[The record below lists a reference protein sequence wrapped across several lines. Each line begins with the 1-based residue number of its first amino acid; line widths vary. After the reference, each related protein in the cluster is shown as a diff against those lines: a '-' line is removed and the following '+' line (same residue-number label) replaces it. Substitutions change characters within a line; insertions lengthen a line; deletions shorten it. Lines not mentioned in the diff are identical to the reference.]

1 MSVYKRG
8 SSWYI
13 DFVFNGA
20 RVNRKAGNTKTE
32 AKRIEEEL
40 RTKLRLK
47 LLNVSDLTNTG
58 DHIYFHSVAEEYLD
72 HIEKTKS
79 KRNAY
84 ELRRNYINHVKEF
97 FSLYTLNEIDE
108 VLLMRYQGIK
118 KSQEQIPFKEIR
130 KAQNPPKFQIRFK
143 DIELKKAKQKTS
155 IKPKKPRYYS
165 NRAVNIYIGIVRKI
179 RNFAISKKYIK
190 DVRIKYPH
198 LPEPNKLNA
207 FVSPEEFE
215 KLIASIS
222 YDLVAKRIRLGRLTG
237 MRPAE
242 LSYLTWND
250 VNFNL
255 ETVKVQEKGDWKPK
269 TNEERTIPLCGE
281 ALEILIDLFKN
292 KKGRWVFSTGD
303 TPVLSIQ
310 RALKTASKKAGLNKH
325 VTPNMIR
332 HTFATHALWA
342 GADIKSVM
350 DIMGHKNIETTNR
363 YLHSIPE
370 TLRRTVQL
378 VQNLK
383 SVKPLETEGSEK

>member
-1 MSVYKRG
+1 MAVYKRG
-8 SSWYI
+8 NSWYI
-13 DFVFNGA
+13 DFVFNGT
-20 RVNRKAGNTKTE
+20 RVNRKAGNTKSE

-40 RTKLRLK
+40 KTKLRLK
-47 LLNVSDLTNTG
+47 MLNVSDLTDTG
-58 DHIYFHSVAEEYLD
+58 DRLYFHVVAEEYLD

-84 ELRRNYINHVKEF
+84 KLRPNYINHVKDF
-97 FSLYTLNEIDE
+97 FYRYSSNEIDE
-108 VLLMRYQGIK
+108 DLLIRYQGLK

-143 DIELKKAKQKTS
+143 DIELKRANSKKNS
-155 IKPKKPRYYS
+155 KPKQSRLYS

-198 LPEPNKLNA
+198 LPEPKKLNA
-207 FVSPEEFE
+207 FVTPDEFE
-215 KLIASIS
+215 KLAANLS
-222 YDLVAKRIRLGRLTG
+222 YDLVAQRIRFGRLTG

-255 ETVKVQEKGDWKPK
+255 ETVKVQGKGDWKPK
-269 TNEERTIPLCGE
+269 TNEERTIPLCDE
-281 ALEILIDLFKN
+281 ALEILKDLFKA
-292 KKGRWVFSTGD
+292 KKGRWVFSTTD
-303 TPVLSIQ
+303 TPVRSIQ
-310 RALKTASKKAGLNKH
+310 RSLKTASEKAGLNNH

-383 SVKPLETEGSEK
+383 SVKSLEAEGGGK